1 MQNSDAAETRSAC
14 LVVRQKDYSCSGKKR
29 KSMLLFA
36 AFQAHLGKIMLK
48 IYGNKNSQWSTRG
61 KRSLLPFLGRYS
73 PEGDIFVFCEIK
85 VFCPRIF
92 GEYELA
98 I

>member
-1 MQNSDAAETRSAC
+1 MF
-14 LVVRQKDYSCSGKKR
+14 
-29 KSMLLFA
+29 LFA
-36 AFQAHLGKIMLK
+36 AFQAHLSKTVLK
-48 IYGNKNSQWSTRG
+48 IYRNRNFQWSNRG

-73 PEGDIFVFCEIK
+73 HEGDIFAVCETN

-92 GEYELA
+92 GEYELK

>member
-1 MQNSDAAETRSAC
+1 MF
-14 LVVRQKDYSCSGKKR
+14 
-29 KSMLLFA
+29 LFA
-36 AFQAHLGKIMLK
+36 AFQAHLSEIMLK
-48 IYGNKNSQWSTRG
+48 IYGNRNFQWSNRG

-73 PEGDIFVFCEIK
+73 LEGDIFVVCEMK
-85 VFCPRIF
+85 VFSPKIF

>member
-1 MQNSDAAETRSAC
+1 MF
-14 LVVRQKDYSCSGKKR
+14 
-29 KSMLLFA
+29 LFA
-36 AFQAHLGKIMLK
+36 AIQAHLSKIMLK
-48 IYGNKNSQWSTRG
+48 IYGNRKFLWSTRG

-73 PEGDIFVFCEIK
+73 PEGDIFAVCERK
-85 VFCPRIF
+85 VFCPIIF

>member
-1 MQNSDAAETRSAC
+1 MF
-14 LVVRQKDYSCSGKKR
+14 
-29 KSMLLFA
+29 LFA
-36 AFQAHLGKIMLK
+36 AFQAHLSKIMLK
-48 IYGNKNSQWSTRG
+48 IYGNRNFQWSNRG

-73 PEGDIFVFCEIK
+73 PEGDIFVVCETK

-92 GEYELA
+92 GEYELK

>member
-1 MQNSDAAETRSAC
+1 MF
-14 LVVRQKDYSCSGKKR
+14 
-29 KSMLLFA
+29 LFA
-36 AFQAHLGKIMLK
+36 AFQAHLSKIMLN
-48 IYGNKNSQWSTRG
+48 IYGNRNFQRINRG

-73 PEGDIFVFCEIK
+73 PEGDIFVVCEKK

-92 GEYELA
+92 GEYELK